1 MPIPDCTNRYTF
13 SKQNKKFLEKNIG
26 EYLHGLGVG
35 KYLKTQKSLTIKET
49 VINWTTL
56 NFLKKYSFIYFG
68 CAGS

>member
-35 KYLKTQKSLTIKET
+35 KYLKTQKSLTVKET

-56 NFLKKYSFIYFG
+56 IF
-68 CAGS
+68 